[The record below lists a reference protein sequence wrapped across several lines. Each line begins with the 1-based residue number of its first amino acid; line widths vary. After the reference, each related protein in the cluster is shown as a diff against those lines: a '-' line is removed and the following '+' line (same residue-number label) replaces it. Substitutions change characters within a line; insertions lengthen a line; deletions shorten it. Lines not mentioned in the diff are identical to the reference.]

1 MAKPTWNRAFM
12 IFYSRNKTKQKN
24 SKIDFTCGFD
34 SYVNEIVNPITD
46 NRDDLHTHS
55 VSKFLFHHFSNLM
68 QDLDKDSYKIR
79 YYHLGWQTRTGGFTE

>member
-24 SKIDFTCGFD
+24 SKIDFTCGLD
-34 SYVNEIVNPITD
+34 SYINEIVNPITD

-55 VSKFLFHHFSNLM
+55 VS
-68 QDLDKDSYKIR
+68 
-79 YYHLGWQTRTGGFTE
+79 